1 VRARTLRVPDKK
13 NQKMSDLIFSL
24 WWVVPVVAV
33 LVMYKFVL
41 RVFFGM
47 LIVPDD
53 RIGLVVKKYALSGAK
68 RLPDGRIIAINGEAG
83 MQAKALAPGLY
94 WGMWPWQYAITMEA
108 FTIIEQGK
116 LGLVKAKD
124 GAPMDMGRV
133 LGKPVDCD
141 KFQDAIAFLDNK
153 GQKGPQAAFLTPG
166 SYRIN
171 TFLFE
176 IVMVPITQIHENKVG
191 IVTTLDGEPL
201 DKGEIA
207 GISVAGHK
215 NYQDPMAF
223 INAGGMKGLQEDVIL
238 AGTYYLNP
246 WFVIVEQVDMIYIPI
261 GYVGVVNSFVGPEGK
276 DTTGDAFKHGNIV
289 KHNEKGVWEQPL
301 DPGKHPVN
309 IYTHAVEVVPTTNI
323 VLNWAD
329 SRTEAHELDKNLCTI
344 TVRSSDGFTF
354 NLDVSQIIHI
364 PRNEAPKVI
373 ARFGNM
379 KNLVSQVLEPTIANY
394 FRNSAQKSDVIEFL
408 ANRIQRQ
415 DDAKEHISRVL
426 DNYNVVG
433 VDTLIGDIT
442 PPAALMKTLT
452 DRKLA
457 EQEKITY
464 EIQRNAQI
472 ERKEFESAKAGA
484 DMQPEVVKSTRQVEI
499 NTQMA
504 ASKVAASKGEAEA
517 KTINAKADAEVRI
530 TIAKADAEAKT
541 VNAKADANATEVN
554 GSAEASKIKAIGL
567 SEAEVTKQKT
577 EAMGT
582 EQYAIVRV
590 AEALASH
597 GIKLVPDILVS
608 GKDGG
613 GNGMIDAL
621 IGSEMLKK
629 LQTANEAVV
638 AKPVDD
644 KPVNE

>member
-1 VRARTLRVPDKK
+1 MNNL
-13 NQKMSDLIFSL
+13 LIQSL
-24 WWVVPVVAV
+24 WWGVPIIV
-33 LVMYKFVL
+33 LLLMYKFVL

-47 LIVPDD
+47 VIVPDD
-53 RIGLVVKKYALSGAK
+53 RIGLVVKKYVLSGNK
-68 RLPDGRIIAINGEAG
+68 RLPDGRIIATNGEAG

-94 WGMWPWQYAITMEA
+94 WGMWPWQYSITMA
-108 FTIIEQGK
+108 PFTIIEQNK

-124 GAPMDMGRV
+124 GAPMDTGRV
-133 LGKPVDCD
+133 LGKPVECD
-141 KFQDAIAFLDNK
+141 KFQDAAAFLENN

-171 TFLFE
+171 NFLFE
-176 IVMVPITQIHENKVG
+176 IEMVPITQVQENKVG
-191 IVTTLDGEPL
+191 IITTLDGEPL

-207 GISVAGHK
+207 GSSVAGHK
-215 NYQDPMAF
+215 NFQDPIAF
-223 INAGGMKGLQEDVIL
+223 INAGGRKGLQEDVVL

-246 WFVIVEQVDMIYIPI
+246 WFVLVEQVDMIYIPI

-276 DTTGDAFKHGNIV
+276 DTSGDSFKHGNIV
-289 KHNEKGVWEQPL
+289 KKSQKGVWDEPL

-323 VLNWAD
+323 VLNWAN

-408 ANRIQRQ
+408 ANRVQRQ
-415 DDAKEHISRVL
+415 NDAKDHISQVL
-426 DNYNVVG
+426 ADYNVVG
-433 VDTLIGDIT
+433 VDTLIGDIV
-442 PPAALMKTLT
+442 PPEALMKTLT

-464 EIQRNAQI
+464 EIQRNAQV

-484 DMQPEVVKSTRQVEI
+484 DMQPEVVKSTRTVEI
-499 NTQMA
+499 NTQVA
-504 ASKVAASKGEAEA
+504 ASKVAVAKGEAEA
-517 KTINAKADAEVRI
+517 KTINAEADAKVKTINAKADAEV
-530 TIAKADAEAKT
+530 KT
-541 VNAKADANATEVN
+541 VNATADANATQLN
-554 GSAEASKIKAIGL
+554 GTAEAGKIKAIGL
-567 SEAEVTKQKT
+567 AEAEVTKQKT
-577 EAMGT
+577 QAMGS

-590 AEALASH
+590 AETLASN

-608 GKDGG
+608 GKTGE

-621 IGSEMLKK
+621 IGNEMLKK
-629 LQTANEAVV
+629 LQAESS
-638 AKPVDD
+638 KEQDQPKKKEDRSD
-644 KPVNE
+644 KRTE

>member
-1 VRARTLRVPDKK
+1 MNNL
-13 NQKMSDLIFSL
+13 LISL
-24 WWVVPVVAV
+24 WWVAPIIVA
-33 LVMYKFVL
+33 LVAYKFVL

-47 LIVPDD
+47 VIVPDD
-53 RIGLVVKKYALSGAK
+53 GIGLVIKKYALTGDK
-68 RLPDGRIIAINGEAG
+68 RLPDGRIIAINNEAG

-94 WGMWPWQYAITMEA
+94 WGMWPWQYNIIMQP

-124 GAPMDMGRV
+124 GSPMDTGRV

-141 KFQDAIAFLDNK
+141 KFQDAAAFLNNS

-171 TFLFE
+171 TFLFDV
-176 IVMVPITQIHENKVG
+176 ITVPVTQVHENKVG

-201 DKGEIA
+201 EKGEIA
-207 GISVAGHK
+207 GISVPGHK
-215 NYQDPMAF
+215 NYQDPIAF

-246 WFVIVEQVDMIYIPI
+246 WFVVVEQVDMVYIPI

-276 DTTGDAFKHGNIV
+276 DTSGDTFKHGNIV
-289 KHNEKGVWEQPL
+289 KRGEKGVWDQPL

-344 TVRSSDGFTF
+344 TVRSADGFTF

-379 KNLVSQVLEPTIANY
+379 RNLVSQVLEPTIANY
-394 FRNSAQKSDVIEFL
+394 FRNSAQRSDVIEFL
-408 ANRIQRQ
+408 NNRIQRQ
-415 DDAKEHISRVL
+415 DDAKSHISKVL
-426 DNYNVVG
+426 DDYNVVG
-433 VDTLIGDIT
+433 VDTLIGDIV

-452 DRKLA
+452 DRKIA
-457 EQEKITY
+457 EQEKVTY
-464 EIQRNAQI
+464 EIQRHAQI

-517 KTINAKADAEVRI
+517 KTINATADAEVRI
-530 TIAKADAEAKT
+530 TIAKADAEAKV
-541 VNAKADANATEVN
+541 VNAKADANATELN
-554 GSAEASKIKAIGL
+554 GAAEAAKIKAIGL

-590 AEALASH
+590 AEALAAH
-597 GIKLVPDILVS
+597 GVKLVPEILVS
-608 GKDGG
+608 GKDGAN
-613 GNGMIDAL
+613 NGLIDAL

-629 LQTANEAVV
+629 LQKENGGVPNI
-638 AKPVDD
+638 KPVDERPTEE
-644 KPVNE
+644 K

>member
-1 VRARTLRVPDKK
+1 MNNLLLQV
-13 NQKMSDLIFSL
+13 M
-24 WWVVPVVAV
+24 WWAVPVII
-33 LVMYKFVL
+33 LLLMYKFVL

-47 LIVPDD
+47 VIVPDD
-53 RIGLVVKKYALSGAK
+53 RIGLVVKKYVLSGNK
-68 RLPDGRIIAINGEAG
+68 RLPDGRIIATNGEAG

-94 WGMWPWQYAITMEA
+94 WGMWPWQYSVTMA
-108 FTIIEQGK
+108 PFTIIEQNK

-124 GAPMDMGRV
+124 GASMDTGRV
-133 LGKPVDCD
+133 LGKPVECD
-141 KFQDAIAFLDNK
+141 KFQDATAFLENN

-166 SYRIN
+166 NYRIN
-171 TFLFE
+171 NFLFE
-176 IVMVPITQIHENKVG
+176 VEMVPITQVQENKVG
-191 IVTTLDGEPL
+191 IITTLDGEPL

-207 GISVAGHK
+207 GSSVAGHK
-215 NYQDPMAF
+215 NFQDPIAF
-223 INAGGMKGLQEDVIL
+223 INAGGRKGLQEDVIL

-246 WFVIVEQVDMIYIPI
+246 WFVLVEQVDMIYIPI

-276 DTTGDAFKHGNIV
+276 DTSGDSFKHGNIV
-289 KHNEKGVWEQPL
+289 NKNQKGVWDEPL

-323 VLNWAD
+323 VLNWAN
-329 SRTEAHELDKNLCTI
+329 SRTEAHELDKNLSTI

-408 ANRIQRQ
+408 ANRVQRQ
-415 DDAKEHISRVL
+415 TDAKDHISKVL
-426 DNYNVVG
+426 SDYNVVG
-433 VDTLIGDIT
+433 VDTLIGDIV
-442 PPAALMKTLT
+442 PPEALMKTLT

-457 EQEKITY
+457 EQERITY
-464 EIQRNAQI
+464 EIQRNAQV

-499 NTQMA
+499 NTQLA
-504 ASKVAASKGEAEA
+504 SSKVAIAKGEAESKTINA
-517 KTINAKADAEVRI
+517 EADAKVKTINAKADAEV
-530 TIAKADAEAKT
+530 KT
-541 VNAKADANATEVN
+541 VNATADANATSVN
-554 GSAEASKIKAIGL
+554 GTAEAAKIKAIGL
-567 SEAEVTKQKT
+567 AEAEVTKQKT
-577 EAMGT
+577 QAMGS

-590 AEALASH
+590 AETLASNH
-597 GIKLVPDILVS
+597 IKLVPDILVS
-608 GKDGG
+608 GKTGE

-621 IGSEMLKK
+621 IGNEMLKK
-629 LQTANEAVV
+629 LQAESE
-638 AKPVDD
+638 KQKDQPKKKDD
-644 KPVNE
+644 GSDNRTE

>member
-1 VRARTLRVPDKK
+1 
-13 NQKMSDLIFSL
+13 ML
-24 WWVVPVVAV
+24 WWAVPVVVILIA
-33 LVMYKFVL
+33 YKFVL
-41 RVFFGM
+41 RAFFGM
-47 LIVPDD
+47 VIVPDD
-53 RIGLVVKKYALSGAK
+53 RIGLVIKKYALTGAK
-68 RLPDGRIIAINGEAG
+68 RLPDGRIIATNGEAG
-83 MQAKALAPGLY
+83 MQGKALAPGLY
-94 WGMWPWQYAITMEA
+94 WGLWPWQYTVHMAP

-124 GAPMDMGRV
+124 GAAMDTGRV
-133 LGKPVDCD
+133 LGKPVESDN
-141 KFQDAIAFLDNK
+141 FQDAIAFLNN
-153 GQKGPQAAFLTPG
+153 GGRKGPQAAYLTPG

-171 TFLFE
+171 SFLFE
-176 IVMVPITQIHENKVG
+176 VETVPVTQIKENKVG

-201 DKGEIA
+201 EKGEIA
-207 GISVAGHK
+207 GMPVKGHR
-215 NYQDPMAF
+215 NYQDPIAF

-246 WFVIVEQVDMIYIPI
+246 WFVIVEQVEMVYIPI
-261 GYVGVVNSFVGPEGK
+261 GYVGVVNSFVGPEGS
-276 DTTGDAFKHGNIV
+276 DTSGDAFKHGNIV
-289 KHNEKGVWEQPL
+289 QRNYKGVWEQPL

-309 IYTHAVEVVPTTNI
+309 IYTHAVEIVPTTNI

-329 SRTEAHELDKNLCTI
+329 ARTEAHELDKNLCTI

-364 PRNEAPKVI
+364 PRNDAPKVI

-408 ANRIQRQ
+408 ANRVQRQ
-415 DDAKEHISRVL
+415 ADAKDHISKVL
-426 DNYNVVG
+426 DDYNVVG
-433 VDTLIGDIT
+433 VDTLIGDIV

-452 DRKLA
+452 DRKIA
-457 EQEKITY
+457 EQEKVTY
-464 EIQRNAQI
+464 EIQRNAQL

-530 TIAKADAEAKT
+530 TIARADAEAKV

-554 GSAEASKIKAIGL
+554 GSAEAAKIKAIGL
-567 SEAEVTKQKT
+567 AEAEVTKQKT
-577 EAMGT
+577 LAMGT
-582 EQYAIVRV
+582 EQYAVVRV
-590 AEALASH
+590 AEALSSH

-621 IGSEMLKK
+621 IGNEMLKK
-629 LQTANEAVV
+629 LQKANDEAGKSNQPDMKSPE
-638 AKPVDD
+638 A
-644 KPVNE
+644 

>member
-1 VRARTLRVPDKK
+1 MNNYFL
-13 NQKMSDLIFSL
+13 QLL
-24 WWVVPVVAV
+24 WWVVPVIILLVA
-33 LVMYKFVL
+33 YKFVL

-47 LIVPDD
+47 VIVPDN
-53 RIGLVVKKYALSGAK
+53 RIGLVVKKYVLSGNK
-68 RLPDGRIIAINGEAG
+68 RLPDGRIIAIDGEAG

-94 WGMWPWQYAITMEA
+94 WRMWPWQYAIDMA
-108 FTIIEQGK
+108 PFTIIEQDK

-124 GAPMDMGRV
+124 GAPLDTGRV

-141 KFQDAIAFLDNK
+141 RFQDAIAFLQNN

-166 SYRIN
+166 NYRIN

-176 IVMVPITQIHENKVG
+176 IEMVPITQVQENKVG

-207 GISVAGHK
+207 GSSVAGHK
-215 NYQDPMAF
+215 NYQDPIAF
-223 INAGGMKGLQEDVIL
+223 INAGGRKGLQEDVIL

-276 DTTGDAFKHGNIV
+276 DTSGDTFKHGNIV
-289 KHNEKGVWEQPL
+289 ARDQKGVWDQPL

-323 VLNWAD
+323 VLNWAN

-415 DDAKEHISRVL
+415 NDAKDHISKVL
-426 DNYNVVG
+426 SDYNVVG
-433 VDTLIGDIT
+433 VDTLIGDIV
-442 PPAALMKTLT
+442 PPEALMKTLT

-457 EQEKITY
+457 EQERITY
-464 EIQRNAQI
+464 EIQRNAQV

-484 DMQPEVVKSTRQVEI
+484 DMQPEVVKSTRTVEI
-499 NTQMA
+499 NTQVA
-504 ASKVAASKGEAEA
+504 ASKVAVAKGEAESKTINA
-517 KTINAKADAEVRI
+517 EADAKVKTINAKADAEV
-530 TIAKADAEAKT
+530 KT
-541 VNAKADANATEVN
+541 VNATADANATQVN
-554 GSAEASKIKAIGL
+554 GTAEAGKIKAIGL
-567 SEAEVTKQKT
+567 AEAEVTKQKT
-577 EAMGT
+577 QAMGS

-590 AEALASH
+590 AETLASNH
-597 GIKLVPDILVS
+597 VKLVPDILVN
-608 GKDGG
+608 GKNGE

-621 IGSEMLKK
+621 IGNDLLRK
-629 LQTANEAVV
+629 LQNEAM
-638 AKPVDD
+638 KEKDQPKESSKRKDEGSD
-644 KPVNE
+644 KRTE

>member
-1 VRARTLRVPDKK
+1 M
-13 NQKMSDLIFSL
+13 NNFSIQLL
-24 WWVVPVVAV
+24 WWAVPVIVLLVA
-33 LVMYKFVL
+33 YKFVL

-47 LIVPDD
+47 VIVPDD
-53 RIGLVVKKYALSGAK
+53 RIGLVIKKYVLSGNK
-68 RLPDGRIIAINGEAG
+68 RLPDGRIIATNGEAG

-94 WGMWPWQYAITMEA
+94 WGMWPWQYSVIMQP
-108 FTIIEQGK
+108 FVIIEQNK

-124 GAPMDMGRV
+124 GASLDTGRV
-133 LGKPVDCD
+133 LGKPVECD
-141 KFQDAIAFLDNK
+141 KFQDATAFLDNG

-171 TFLFE
+171 AFLFDIE
-176 IVMVPITQIHENKVG
+176 MVPITQIQENKVG

-207 GISVAGHK
+207 GVSVVGHK
-215 NYQDPMAF
+215 NYQDPIAF

-276 DTTGDAFKHGNIV
+276 DTSGDSFKHGNIV
-289 KHNEKGVWEQPL
+289 KKSQKGVWDEPL

-323 VLNWAD
+323 VLNWAN

-379 KNLVSQVLEPTIANY
+379 RNLVSQVLEPTIANY

-408 ANRIQRQ
+408 ANRVQRQ
-415 DDAKEHISRVL
+415 DDAKSHISKVL
-426 DNYNVVG
+426 SDYNVVG
-433 VDTLIGDIT
+433 VDTLIGDIV
-442 PPAALMKTLT
+442 PPEALMKTLT

-464 EIQRNAQI
+464 EIQRNAQV

-499 NTQMA
+499 NTQLA
-504 ASKVAASKGEAEA
+504 ASKVAIAKGEAESKTINA
-517 KTINAKADAEVRI
+517 EADSKVKTINAKADAEV
-530 TIAKADAEAKT
+530 KT
-541 VNAKADANATEVN
+541 VNATADANATEVN
-554 GSAEASKIKAIGL
+554 GKAEAGKIKAVGL
-567 SEAEVTKQKT
+567 AEAEVTKQKT
-577 EAMGT
+577 QAMGS

-590 AEALASH
+590 AETLAANH
-597 GIKLVPDILVS
+597 IKLVPEILVS
-608 GKDGG
+608 GKNGESGG
-613 GNGMIDAL
+613 GMIDAL
-621 IGSEMLKK
+621 IG
-629 LQTANEAVV
+629 N
-638 AKPVDD
+638 
-644 KPVNE
+644 

>member
-1 VRARTLRVPDKK
+1 MNNL
-13 NQKMSDLIFSL
+13 LISL
-24 WWVVPVVAV
+24 WWVIPIIAALVA
-33 LVMYKFVL
+33 YKFVL

-47 LIVPDD
+47 VIVPDD
-53 RIGLVVKKYALSGAK
+53 AVGLVIKKYALTGEK
-68 RLPDGRIIAINGEAG
+68 RLPDGRIVAINGEAG

-94 WGMWPWQYAITMEA
+94 WAMWPWQYTINMQP

-124 GAPMDMGRV
+124 GASMDTGRV

-141 KFQDAIAFLDNK
+141 KFQDAGAFLNNR

-171 TFLFE
+171 TFLFD
-176 IVMVPITQIHENKVG
+176 IITVPVTQIHENKVG
-191 IVTTLDGEPL
+191 IITTLDGEPL
-201 DKGEIA
+201 EKGEIA
-207 GISVAGHK
+207 GISVPGHK
-215 NYQDPMAF
+215 NFQDPITF

-246 WFVIVEQVDMIYIPI
+246 WFVIVEQVDMVYIPI

-276 DTTGDAFKHGNIV
+276 DTTGDTFKHGNIV
-289 KHNEKGVWEQPL
+289 KRGDKGVWDQPL

-394 FRNSAQKSDVIEFL
+394 FRNSAQRSDVIEFL
-408 ANRIQRQ
+408 NNRIQRQ
-415 DDAKEHISRVL
+415 DDAKTHISKVL
-426 DNYNVVG
+426 DAYNVVG
-433 VDTLIGDIT
+433 VDTLIGDIV

-452 DRKLA
+452 DRKIA
-457 EQEKITY
+457 EQEKVTY
-464 EIQRNAQI
+464 ETQRHAQI

-517 KTINAKADAEVRI
+517 KTINATADAEVRI

-541 VNAKADANATEVN
+541 INAKADANATQLN
-554 GSAEASKIKAIGL
+554 GAAEASKIKAVGL

-590 AEALASH
+590 AEALAAH
-597 GIKLVPDILVS
+597 GVKLVPEILVN
-608 GKDGG
+608 GKDGAN
-613 GNGMIDAL
+613 NGLIDAL

-629 LQTANEAVV
+629 LQRQNEGGTIVR
-638 AKPVDD
+638 PVDER
-644 KPVNE
+644 PTEEE

>member
-1 VRARTLRVPDKK
+1 MA
-13 NQKMSDLIFSL
+13 DLIFSL
-24 WWVVPVVAV
+24 WWVVPVVV
-33 LVMYKFVL
+33 LLLMYKFVL

-47 LIVPDD
+47 IIVPDD
-53 RIGLVVKKYALSGAK
+53 RIGLVVKKYVLARDK

-94 WGMWPWQYAITMEA
+94 WRMWPWQYSITMEA
-108 FTIIEQGK
+108 FTVVPQNK
-116 LGLVKAKD
+116 LGLVKARD
-124 GAPMDMGRV
+124 GAPMDTGRV

-141 KFQDAIAFLDNK
+141 KFQDTIAFLDK
-153 GQKGPQAAFLTPG
+153 SGQKGPQAAFLTPG

-171 TFLFE
+171 TFMFE
-176 IVMVPITQIHENKVG
+176 VEMVPITQIQENKVG

-201 DKGEIA
+201 EKGEIA
-207 GISVAGHK
+207 GMSVAGHK

-223 INAGGMKGLQEDVIL
+223 INAGGRKGLQEDVIL

-246 WFVIVEQVDMIYIPI
+246 WFVIVEQVSMVYIPI

-276 DTTGDAFKHGNIV
+276 DTTGDTFKHGNIV
-289 KHNEKGVWEQPL
+289 KHGDKGVWEQPL

-309 IYTHAVEVVPTTNI
+309 IYTHAVEIVPTTNI

-408 ANRIQRQ
+408 ANRVQRQ
-415 DDAKEHISRVL
+415 EDAKSHISKVL
-426 DNYNVVG
+426 DDYNVVG
-433 VDTLIGDIT
+433 VDTLIGDIA

-457 EQEKITY
+457 EQERITY

-517 KTINAKADAEVRI
+517 KTINAKADAEVRTI
-530 TIAKADAEAKT
+530 IAKADAEAKT

-554 GSAEASKIKAIGL
+554 GVAEAAKIKAIGL

-597 GIKLVPDILVS
+597 GIKLVPEILVS

-613 GNGMIDAL
+613 GSGIIDAL
-621 IGSEMLKK
+621 IGNEMLKK
-629 LQTANEAVV
+629 LQNTNETIEV
-638 AKPVDD
+638 KPAGD
-644 KPVNE
+644 KPAK

>member
-1 VRARTLRVPDKK
+1 
-13 NQKMSDLIFSL
+13 
-24 WWVVPVVAV
+24 
-33 LVMYKFVL
+33 
-41 RVFFGM
+41 
-47 LIVPDD
+47 
-53 RIGLVVKKYALSGAK
+53 
-68 RLPDGRIIAINGEAG
+68 
-83 MQAKALAPGLY
+83 
-94 WGMWPWQYAITMEA
+94 
-108 FTIIEQGK
+108 
-116 LGLVKAKD
+116 
-124 GAPMDMGRV
+124 
-133 LGKPVDCD
+133 
-141 KFQDAIAFLDNK
+141 
-153 GQKGPQAAFLTPG
+153 
-166 SYRIN
+166 
-171 TFLFE
+171 
-176 IVMVPITQIHENKVG
+176 
-191 IVTTLDGEPL
+191 
-201 DKGEIA
+201 
-207 GISVAGHK
+207 
-215 NYQDPMAF
+215 
-223 INAGGMKGLQEDVIL
+223 
-238 AGTYYLNP
+238 
-246 WFVIVEQVDMIYIPI
+246 MIYIPI

-276 DTTGDAFKHGNIV
+276 DTSGDGFKHGNIV
-289 KHNEKGVWEQPL
+289 KRNEKGVWDQPL

-309 IYTHAVEVVPTTNI
+309 IYTHAVEIVPTTNI

-415 DDAKEHISRVL
+415 DDAKQHISKVL

-433 VDTLIGDIT
+433 VDTLIGDIV

-452 DRKLA
+452 DRKIA
-457 EQEKITY
+457 EQEKVTY
-464 EIQRNAQI
+464 ETQRNAQI

-517 KTINAKADAEVRI
+517 KI

-554 GSAEASKIKAIGL
+554 GIAEAAKIKAIGL

-577 EAMGT
+577 QAMGT

-629 LQTANEAVV
+629 LQNANDAAVE
-638 AKPVDD
+638 KPIANNDD
-644 KPVNE
+644 KTV

>member
-1 VRARTLRVPDKK
+1 MNNLLLQV
-13 NQKMSDLIFSL
+13 M
-24 WWVVPVVAV
+24 WWVVPIVILLLA
-33 LVMYKFVL
+33 YKFVL

-47 LIVPDD
+47 VIVPDD
-53 RIGLVVKKYALSGAK
+53 RIGLVVKKYVLSGNK
-68 RLPDGRIIAINGEAG
+68 RLPDGRIIATNGEAG

-94 WGMWPWQYAITMEA
+94 WGMWPWQYSVTMQP
-108 FTIIEQGK
+108 FVIIEQNK

-124 GAPMDMGRV
+124 GASLDTGRV
-133 LGKPVDCD
+133 LGKPVECD
-141 KFQDAIAFLDNK
+141 KFQDAAAFLENG

-171 TFLFE
+171 AFAFDIE
-176 IVMVPITQIHENKVG
+176 MVPITQVQENKVG
-191 IVTTLDGEPL
+191 IITTLDGEPL

-207 GISVAGHK
+207 GVSVTGHR
-215 NYQDPMAF
+215 NFQDPIAF
-223 INAGGMKGLQEDVIL
+223 INAGGRKGLQEDVIL

-246 WFVIVEQVDMIYIPI
+246 WFVVVEQVDMIYIPI

-276 DTTGDAFKHGNIV
+276 DTSGDSFKHGNIV
-289 KHNEKGVWEQPL
+289 KKGQKGVWDEPL

-323 VLNWAD
+323 VLNWAN
-329 SRTEAHELDKNLCTI
+329 SRSEAHELDKNLCTI

-408 ANRIQRQ
+408 ANRVQRQ
-415 DDAKEHISRVL
+415 DDAKSHISKVL
-426 DNYNVVG
+426 SDYNVVG
-433 VDTLIGDIT
+433 VDTLIGDIV
-442 PPAALMKTLT
+442 PPEALMKTLT

-464 EIQRNAQI
+464 EIQRNAQM

-499 NTQMA
+499 NTQLA
-504 ASKVAASKGEAEA
+504 SSKVAIAKGEAESKTINA
-517 KTINAKADAEVRI
+517 EADAKVKTINAKADAEV
-530 TIAKADAEAKT
+530 KT
-541 VNAKADANATEVN
+541 VNATADANATEVN
-554 GSAEASKIKAIGL
+554 GKAEAGKIKAIGL
-567 SEAEVTKQKT
+567 AEAEVTKQKT
-577 EAMGT
+577 QAMGS

-590 AEALASH
+590 AETLASNN
-597 GIKLVPDILVS
+597 IKLVPEILVS
-608 GKDGG
+608 GKNGES
-613 GNGMIDAL
+613 NGMIDAL

-629 LQTANEAVV
+629 LQAENGKQKDEPKKKENGSDNRTE
-638 AKPVDD
+638 
-644 KPVNE
+644 

>member
-1 VRARTLRVPDKK
+1 
-13 NQKMSDLIFSL
+13 MSNFSIQLL
-24 WWVVPVVAV
+24 WWAVPVIVLLVA
-33 LVMYKFVL
+33 YKFVL

-47 LIVPDD
+47 VIVPDD
-53 RIGLVVKKYALSGAK
+53 RIGLVVKKYVLSGNK
-68 RLPDGRIIAINGEAG
+68 RLPDGRIIATNGEAG

-94 WGMWPWQYAITMEA
+94 WGMWPWQYSVTMQP
-108 FTIIEQGK
+108 FIVIEQNK

-124 GAPMDMGRV
+124 GASLDTGRV
-133 LGKPVDCD
+133 LGKPVECD
-141 KFQDAIAFLDNK
+141 KFQDATAFLDNG

-171 TFLFE
+171 AFLFDIE
-176 IVMVPITQIHENKVG
+176 MVPITQIQENKVG

-201 DKGEIA
+201 GKGEIA
-207 GISVAGHK
+207 GVSVAGHK
-215 NYQDPMAF
+215 NYQDPIAF
-223 INAGGMKGLQEDVIL
+223 ITAGGMKGLQEDVIL

-246 WFVIVEQVDMIYIPI
+246 WFVVVEQVDMVYIPI
-261 GYVGVVNSFVGPEGK
+261 GNVGVVNSFVGPEGK
-276 DTTGDAFKHGNIV
+276 DTSGDSFKHGNIV
-289 KHNEKGVWEQPL
+289 KKGQKGVWDEPL

-323 VLNWAD
+323 VLNWAN

-379 KNLVSQVLEPTIANY
+379 RNLVSQVLEPTIANY

-408 ANRIQRQ
+408 ANRVQRQ
-415 DDAKEHISRVL
+415 DDAKGHISKVL
-426 DNYNVVG
+426 SDYNVVG
-433 VDTLIGDIT
+433 VDTLIGDIV
-442 PPAALMKTLT
+442 PPEALMKTLT

-464 EIQRNAQI
+464 EIQRNAQV

-499 NTQMA
+499 NTQLA
-504 ASKVAASKGEAEA
+504 SSKVAIAKGEAESKTINA
-517 KTINAKADAEVRI
+517 EADAKVKTINAKADAEV
-530 TIAKADAEAKT
+530 KT
-541 VNAKADANATEVN
+541 VNATADANATEVN
-554 GSAEASKIKAIGL
+554 GKAEAGKIKAIGL
-567 SEAEVTKQKT
+567 AEAEVTKQKT
-577 EAMGT
+577 QAMGS

-590 AEALASH
+590 AETLASNN
-597 GIKLVPDILVS
+597 IKLVPEILVS
-608 GKDGG
+608 GKNGESGG
-613 GNGMIDAL
+613 GMIDAL
-621 IGSEMLKK
+621 IGNEMLKK
-629 LQTANEAVV
+629 LQAENGK
-638 AKPVDD
+638 AKDQPKKKDD
-644 KPVNE
+644 NNDNRTE

>member
-1 VRARTLRVPDKK
+1 MA
-13 NQKMSDLIFSL
+13 DLIFKL
-24 WWVVPVVAV
+24 WWVLPVLAA
-33 LVMYKFVL
+33 LLMYKFVL

-47 LIVPDD
+47 IIVPDD
-53 RIGLVVKKYALSGAK
+53 RIGLVVKKFSLYGGDR
-68 RLPDGRIIAINGEAG
+68 RLPDGRIIATKGEAG
-83 MQAKALAPGLY
+83 MQAKPLAPGLY
-94 WGMWPWQYAITMEA
+94 WRMWPWQYAITMEP

-124 GAPMDMGRV
+124 GAALDTGRV
-133 LGKPVDCD
+133 LGKPVECD
-141 KFQDAIAFLDNK
+141 KFQDAQAFLDSN

-176 IVMVPITQIHENKVG
+176 IEKVPVTQIHENKVG
-191 IVTTLDGEPL
+191 IITTLDGEPL

-207 GISVAGHK
+207 GGSVAGHR

-223 INAGGMKGLQEDVIL
+223 ISAGGKKGLQEDVIL

-246 WFVIVEQVDMIYIPI
+246 WFVIVEQVEMIHIPI

-276 DTTGDAFKHGNIV
+276 DTSGESFKHGNIV
-289 KHNEKGVWEQPL
+289 KKNEKGVWEEPL

-323 VLNWAD
+323 VLNWAN
-329 SRTEAHELDKNLCTI
+329 SRSEAHELDKNLCTI
-344 TVRSSDGFTF
+344 SVRSSDGFTF

-408 ANRIQRQ
+408 SNRSQRQ
-415 DDAKEHISRVL
+415 DDAKGHISKVL
-426 DNYNVVG
+426 GDYNVVG
-433 VDTLIGDIT
+433 VDTLIGDIV
-442 PPAALMKTLT
+442 PPEALMKTLT
-452 DRKLA
+452 DRKIA
-457 EQEKITY
+457 EQERVTY
-464 EIQRNAQI
+464 EIQKSAQI

-484 DMQPEVVKSTRQVEI
+484 DMQPEIVKSTRQVEI

-504 ASKVAASKGEAEA
+504 AAKVAAAKGDAESRVINA
-517 KTINAKADAEVRI
+517 KADAENRTINAKADAEAKTI
-530 TIAKADAEAKT
+530 IAKADAS
-541 VNAKADANATEVN
+541 ATEVN
-554 GSAEASKIKAIGL
+554 GTAEAGKIKAIGL
-567 SEAEVTKQKT
+567 AEAEVTKQKT

-590 AEALASH
+590 AEALASN
-597 GIKLVPDILVS
+597 GIKLVPEILVS

-613 GNGMIDAL
+613 NSGIVDAL
-621 IGSEMLKK
+621 IGTELFKKMQQDNNNKPGSENL
-629 LQTANEAVV
+629 N
-638 AKPVDD
+638 
-644 KPVNE
+644 

>member
-1 VRARTLRVPDKK
+1 M
-13 NQKMSDLIFSL
+13 NQQLLAL
-24 WWVVPVVAV
+24 WWVLPAVAI
-33 LVMYKFVL
+33 LLMYKFVL

-47 LIVPDD
+47 IIVPDD
-53 RIGLVVKKYALSGAK
+53 RIGLVIKKYVLTGDK

-94 WGMWPWQYAITMEA
+94 WRMWPWQYTINMEP
-108 FTIIEQGK
+108 FTIIEQNK

-124 GAPMDMGRV
+124 GASMDTGRV
-133 LGKPVDCD
+133 LGKPVACD
-141 KFQDAIAFLDNK
+141 KFQDAVSFLNNK

-176 IVMVPITQIHENKVG
+176 IEMVPITQIHENKVG

-207 GISVAGHK
+207 GVSVAGHK

-223 INAGGMKGLQEDVIL
+223 INAGGMKCLQEDVIL

-276 DTTGDAFKHGNIV
+276 DTSGDSFKHGNIV
-289 KHNEKGVWEQPL
+289 KRNEKGVWDQPL

-309 IYTHAVEVVPTTNI
+309 IYTHAVEIVPTTNI

-415 DDAKEHISRVL
+415 DDAKSHISKVL
-426 DNYNVVG
+426 DDYNVVG
-433 VDTLIGDIT
+433 VDTLIGDIV

-452 DRKLA
+452 DRKIA
-457 EQEKITY
+457 EQEKVTY
-464 EIQRNAQI
+464 ETQRNAQI

-554 GSAEASKIKAIGL
+554 GTAEAAKIKAVGL
-567 SEAEVTKQKT
+567 AEAEVTKQKT
-577 EAMGT
+577 NAMGT

-590 AEALASH
+590 AEALASNN
-597 GIKLVPDILVS
+597 IKLVPEILVS

-621 IGSEMLKK
+621 IGNEMLKK
-629 LQTANEAVV
+629 LQRHNEAAEEKPA
-638 AKPVDD
+638 AKPE
-644 KPVNE
+644 KPESKE

>member
-1 VRARTLRVPDKK
+1 MNNNLIVMLWWAVPVI
-13 NQKMSDLIFSL
+13 LIF
-24 WWVVPVVAV
+24 
-33 LVMYKFVL
+33 VMYKFVL

-47 LIVPDD
+47 VIVPDN
-53 RIGLVVKKYALSGAK
+53 RIGLVVKKFTLSGK
-68 RLPDGRIIAINGEAG
+68 SRLPDGRIIAIHGEAG

-94 WGMWPWQYAITMEA
+94 WGLWPWQYGITMEA
-108 FTIIEQGK
+108 FTVIEQNK

-124 GAPMDMGRV
+124 GASLDTGRV

-141 KFQDAIAFLDNK
+141 KFQDAIAFLDNN

-166 SYRIN
+166 NYRIN

-176 IVMVPITQIHENKVG
+176 IEMVPITQIHENKVG

-207 GISVAGHK
+207 GESVSGHK
-215 NYQDPMAF
+215 NYQDPIAF
-223 INAGGMKGLQEDVIL
+223 INAGGRKGLQEDVIL

-246 WFVIVEQVDMIYIPI
+246 WFVIVEQVDMTYIPI

-276 DTTGDAFKHGNIV
+276 DTSGDAFKHGNIV
-289 KHNEKGVWEQPL
+289 HVGQKGVWENPL
-301 DPGKHPVN
+301 DPGKHPIN
-309 IYTHAVEVVPTTNI
+309 IYTHAVEIVPTTNI

-354 NLDVSQIIHI
+354 NLDVSQIIHV

-373 ARFGNM
+373 ARFGKM

-394 FRNSAQKSDVIEFL
+394 FRNSAQRSDVIGFL

-415 DDAKEHISRVL
+415 SDARDHIGAVL
-426 DNYNVVG
+426 TTYNVIG
-433 VDTLIGDIT
+433 VDTLIGDIV

-457 EQEKITY
+457 EEEKVTY
-464 EIQRNAQI
+464 EIQRHAQI
-472 ERKEFESAKAGA
+472 ERKEFESARAGA

-504 ASKVAASKGEAEA
+504 ASKVAASHGEAEA

-554 GSAEASKIKAIGL
+554 GIAESTKIKAIGL
-567 SEAEVTKQKT
+567 AEAEVTKQKT
-577 EAMGT
+577 DAMGT

-590 AEALASH
+590 AEALAAA
-597 GIKLVPDILVS
+597 GIKLVPEILVN

-613 GNGMIDAL
+613 GNGIIDAL
-621 IGSEMLKK
+621 IGTEMLKK
-629 LQTANEAVV
+629 LQREAGVV
-638 AKPVDD
+638 DIKPTNDAV
-644 KPVNE
+644 

>member
-1 VRARTLRVPDKK
+1 M
-13 NQKMSDLIFSL
+13 NNFSIQLL
-24 WWVVPVVAV
+24 WWAVPVIV
-33 LVMYKFVL
+33 LLVGYKFVL

-47 LIVPDD
+47 VIVPDD
-53 RIGLVVKKYALSGAK
+53 RIGLVVKKYVLSGNK
-68 RLPDGRIIAINGEAG
+68 RLPDGRIIATNGEAG

-94 WGMWPWQYAITMEA
+94 WGMWPWQYSVIMQP
-108 FTIIEQGK
+108 FIIIEQNK

-124 GAPMDMGRV
+124 GAPLDTGRV
-133 LGKPVDCD
+133 LGRPVDCD
-141 KFQDAIAFLDNK
+141 KFQDATAFLDNG

-171 TFLFE
+171 AFLFDIE
-176 IVMVPITQIHENKVG
+176 MVPITQIQENKVG
-191 IVTTLDGEPL
+191 IITTLDGEPL
-201 DKGEIA
+201 GKGEIA
-207 GISVAGHK
+207 GGSVAGHK
-215 NYQDPMAF
+215 NYQDPIAF
-223 INAGGMKGLQEDVIL
+223 ITAGGMKGLQEDVIL

-276 DTTGDAFKHGNIV
+276 DTSGDSFKHGNIV
-289 KHNEKGVWEQPL
+289 KKSQKGVWDEPL

-323 VLNWAD
+323 VLNWAN

-415 DDAKEHISRVL
+415 DDAKGHISKVL
-426 DNYNVVG
+426 GDYNVVG
-433 VDTLIGDIT
+433 VDTLIGDIV
-442 PPAALMKTLT
+442 PPEALMKTLT

-457 EQEKITY
+457 EQERITY
-464 EIQRNAQI
+464 EIQRNAQV

-499 NTQMA
+499 NTQVA
-504 ASKVAASKGEAEA
+504 ASKVAVAKGEAESKTINA
-517 KTINAKADAEVRI
+517 EADAKVKTINAKADAEV
-530 TIAKADAEAKT
+530 KT
-541 VNAKADANATEVN
+541 VNATADANATDVN
-554 GSAEASKIKAIGL
+554 GKAEAGKIKAIGL
-567 SEAEVTKQKT
+567 AEAEVTKQKT
-577 EAMGT
+577 QAMGS

-590 AEALASH
+590 AETLASNK
-597 GIKLVPDILVS
+597 IKLVPEILVS
-608 GKDGG
+608 GKNGESGG
-613 GNGMIDAL
+613 GMIDAL
-621 IGSEMLKK
+621 IGNEMLKK
-629 LQTANEAVV
+629 LQAENGK
-638 AKPVDD
+638 AKDQAKKKDD
-644 KPVNE
+644 NSDNRTE

>member
-1 VRARTLRVPDKK
+1 MDKSIV
-13 NQKMSDLIFSL
+13 MLFYA
-24 WWVVPVVAV
+24 VPVILLLV
-33 LVMYKFVL
+33 LYKFVL

-47 LIVPDD
+47 VIVPDD
-53 RIGLVVKKYALSGAK
+53 RIGLVVKKFTLSGK
-68 RLPDGRIIAINGEAG
+68 SRLPDGRIIATNGEAG

-94 WGMWPWQYAITMEA
+94 WGMWPWQYGITMEP
-108 FTIIEQGK
+108 FTIIEQNK

-124 GAPMDMGRV
+124 GASFDTGRV
-133 LGKPVDCD
+133 LGKPVNCD
-141 KFQDAIAFLDNK
+141 KFQDAIAFLDNN

-176 IVMVPITQIHENKVG
+176 IVTVPITQIQENKVG
-191 IVTTLDGEPL
+191 IITTLDGEPL
-201 DKGEIA
+201 AKGEIA
-207 GISVAGHK
+207 GYSVDGHK
-215 NYQDPMAF
+215 NYQDPIAF
-223 INAGGMKGLQEDVIL
+223 INAGGRKGLQEDVIL

-276 DTTGDAFKHGNIV
+276 DTSGDAFKHGNIV
-289 KHNEKGVWEQPL
+289 KRNEKGVWDEPL

-309 IYTHAVEVVPTTNI
+309 IYTHAVEIVPTTNI

-354 NLDVSQIIHI
+354 NLDVSQIIHV

-373 ARFGNM
+373 ARFGKM

-394 FRNSAQKSDVIEFL
+394 FRNSAQRSDVIGFL
-408 ANRIQRQ
+408 ANRIERQ
-415 DDAKEHISRVL
+415 NDAKEHISTVL
-426 DNYNVVG
+426 QSYNVIG
-433 VDTLIGDIT
+433 VDTLIGDIV

-452 DRKLA
+452 DRKIA
-457 EQEKITY
+457 EQEKVTY
-464 EIQRNAQI
+464 EIQRHAQI
-472 ERKEFESAKAGA
+472 ERKEFESARAGA

-504 ASKVAASKGEAEA
+504 ASRVAASRGEAEA

-554 GSAEASKIKAIGL
+554 GLAEGAKIKAIGMA
-567 SEAEVTKQKT
+567 EAEVTKQKT

-590 AEALASH
+590 AEALASN
-597 GIKLVPDILVS
+597 GIKLVPEIMVS
-608 GKDGG
+608 GKEGG
-613 GNGMIDAL
+613 GNGIIDAL

-629 LQTANEAVV
+629 LQKANEEGGAVSGGKV
-638 AKPVDD
+638 SG
-644 KPVNE
+644 E

>member
-1 VRARTLRVPDKK
+1 MNNLLLQV
-13 NQKMSDLIFSL
+13 L
-24 WWVVPVVAV
+24 WWAVPIII
-33 LVMYKFVL
+33 LLLMYKFVL

-47 LIVPDD
+47 VIVPDN
-53 RIGLVVKKYALSGAK
+53 RIGLVVKKYVLSGNK
-68 RLPDGRIIAINGEAG
+68 RLPDGRIIATNGEAG

-94 WGMWPWQYAITMEA
+94 WGMWPWQYSVTMA
-108 FTIIEQGK
+108 PFTIIEQNK

-124 GAPMDMGRV
+124 GASMDTGRV
-133 LGKPVDCD
+133 LGKPVECD
-141 KFQDAIAFLDNK
+141 KFQDATAFLENN

-166 SYRIN
+166 NYRIN
-171 TFLFE
+171 NFLFE
-176 IVMVPITQIHENKVG
+176 VEMVPITQVQENKVG
-191 IVTTLDGEPL
+191 IITTLDGEPL

-207 GISVAGHK
+207 GSSVEGHK
-215 NYQDPMAF
+215 NFQDPIAF
-223 INAGGMKGLQEDVIL
+223 INAGGRKGLQEDVIL

-246 WFVIVEQVDMIYIPI
+246 WFVLVEQVDMIYIPI

-276 DTTGDAFKHGNIV
+276 DTSGDSFKHGNIV
-289 KHNEKGVWEQPL
+289 KKSQKGVWEEPL

-323 VLNWAD
+323 VLNWAN
-329 SRTEAHELDKNLCTI
+329 SRTEAHELDKNLSTI

-408 ANRIQRQ
+408 ANRVQRQ
-415 DDAKEHISRVL
+415 TDAKDHISKVL
-426 DNYNVVG
+426 SDYNVVG
-433 VDTLIGDIT
+433 VDTLIGDIV
-442 PPAALMKTLT
+442 PPEALMKTLT

-464 EIQRNAQI
+464 EIQRNAQV

-499 NTQMA
+499 NTQLA
-504 ASKVAASKGEAEA
+504 ASKVASAKGEAESKTINA
-517 KTINAKADAEVRI
+517 EADAKVKTINAKADAEV
-530 TIAKADAEAKT
+530 KT
-541 VNAKADANATEVN
+541 VNATADANATQVN
-554 GSAEASKIKAIGL
+554 GNAEAGKIKAIGL
-567 SEAEVTKQKT
+567 AEAEVTKQKT
-577 EAMGT
+577 QAMGS

-590 AEALASH
+590 AETLASNH
-597 GIKLVPDILVS
+597 IKLVPDILVS
-608 GKDGG
+608 GKTGE

-629 LQTANEAVV
+629 LQAESE
-638 AKPVDD
+638 KQKEQGKMKDSGEE
-644 KPVNE
+644 KKGE

>member
-1 VRARTLRVPDKK
+1 MNNLLLQV
-13 NQKMSDLIFSL
+13 L
-24 WWVVPVVAV
+24 WWAVPIII
-33 LVMYKFVL
+33 LLLMYKFVL

-47 LIVPDD
+47 VIVPDD
-53 RIGLVVKKYALSGAK
+53 RIGLVVKKYVLSGNK
-68 RLPDGRIIAINGEAG
+68 RLPDGRIIATNGEAG

-94 WGMWPWQYAITMEA
+94 WGMWPWQYSVTMA
-108 FTIIEQGK
+108 PFTIIEQNK

-124 GAPMDMGRV
+124 GASMDTGRV
-133 LGKPVDCD
+133 LGKPVECD
-141 KFQDAIAFLDNK
+141 KFQDAIAFLENN

-171 TFLFE
+171 NFLFE
-176 IVMVPITQIHENKVG
+176 VEMVPITQVQENKVG
-191 IVTTLDGEPL
+191 IITTLDGEPL

-207 GISVAGHK
+207 GSSVEGHK
-215 NYQDPMAF
+215 NFQDPIAF
-223 INAGGMKGLQEDVIL
+223 INAGGRKGLQEDVIL

-246 WFVIVEQVDMIYIPI
+246 WFVLVEQVDMIYIPI

-276 DTTGDAFKHGNIV
+276 DTSGDSFKHGNIV
-289 KHNEKGVWEQPL
+289 KKSQKGVWEEPL

-323 VLNWAD
+323 VLNWAN
-329 SRTEAHELDKNLCTI
+329 SRTEAHELDKNLSTI

-408 ANRIQRQ
+408 ANRVQRQ
-415 DDAKEHISRVL
+415 TDAKDHISRVL
-426 DNYNVVG
+426 SDYNVVG
-433 VDTLIGDIT
+433 VDTLIGDIV
-442 PPAALMKTLT
+442 PPEALMKTLT

-464 EIQRNAQI
+464 EIQRNAQV

-499 NTQMA
+499 NTQLA
-504 ASKVAASKGEAEA
+504 ASKVASAKGEAESKTINA
-517 KTINAKADAEVRI
+517 EADAKVKTINAKADAEV
-530 TIAKADAEAKT
+530 KT
-541 VNAKADANATEVN
+541 VNATADANATQVN
-554 GSAEASKIKAIGL
+554 GNAEAGKIKAIGL
-567 SEAEVTKQKT
+567 AEAEVTKQKT
-577 EAMGT
+577 QAMGS

-590 AEALASH
+590 AETLASNH
-597 GIKLVPDILVS
+597 IKLVPDILVS
-608 GKDGG
+608 GKTGE

-629 LQTANEAVV
+629 LQVESEKQKEQGKMKDSGEEKKAE
-638 AKPVDD
+638 
-644 KPVNE
+644 

>member
-1 VRARTLRVPDKK
+1 MNNVIT
-13 NQKMSDLIFSL
+13 QIL
-24 WWVVPVVAV
+24 WWGVPIVV
-33 LVMYKFVL
+33 LLLMYKFVL

-47 LIVPDD
+47 VIVPDD
-53 RIGLVVKKYALSGAK
+53 RIGLVVKKYVLSGNK
-68 RLPDGRIIAINGEAG
+68 RLPDGRIIATNGEAG

-94 WGMWPWQYAITMEA
+94 WGMWPWQYSITMA
-108 FTIIEQGK
+108 PFTIIEQDK
-116 LGLVKAKD
+116 LGLVKARD
-124 GAPMDMGRV
+124 GASMDTGRV
-133 LGKPVDCD
+133 LGKPVECD
-141 KFQDAIAFLDNK
+141 KFQDAIAFLENN

-166 SYRIN
+166 NYRIN
-171 TFLFE
+171 NFLFE
-176 IVMVPITQIHENKVG
+176 IVMVPITQIQENKVG
-191 IVTTLDGEPL
+191 IITTLDGEPL

-207 GISVAGHK
+207 GSSVTGHK
-215 NYQDPMAF
+215 NFQDPITF
-223 INAGGMKGLQEDVIL
+223 INAGGRKGLQEDVIL

-276 DTTGDAFKHGNIV
+276 DTSGDSFKHGNIV
-289 KHNEKGVWEQPL
+289 GKDKKGVWDQPL

-309 IYTHAVEVVPTTNI
+309 IYTHAVEIVPTTNI
-323 VLNWAD
+323 VLNWAN

-415 DDAKEHISRVL
+415 NDAKDHISTVL
-426 DNYNVVG
+426 SDYNVVG
-433 VDTLIGDIT
+433 VDTLIGDIV
-442 PPAALMKTLT
+442 PPEALMKTLT

-484 DMQPEVVKSTRQVEI
+484 DMQPEVVKSTRTVEI
-499 NTQMA
+499 NTQVA
-504 ASKVAASKGEAEA
+504 ASKVAVAKGEAESKTINA
-517 KTINAKADAEVRI
+517 EADAKVKTINAKADAEV
-530 TIAKADAEAKT
+530 KN
-541 VNAKADANATEVN
+541 VNATADANATQVN
-554 GSAEASKIKAIGL
+554 GSAEAGKIKAIGL
-567 SEAEVTKQKT
+567 AEAEVTKQKT
-577 EAMGT
+577 QAMGS

-590 AEALASH
+590 AETLANNH
-597 GIKLVPDILVS
+597 IKLVPDILVS
-608 GKDGG
+608 GKSGE

-621 IGSEMLKK
+621 IGTELLKK
-629 LQTANEAVV
+629 LQSEAM
-638 AKPVDD
+638 KEKEQPKKKDD
-644 KPVNE
+644 SNDKRTE

>member
-1 VRARTLRVPDKK
+1 M
-13 NQKMSDLIFSL
+13 NDLIVSL
-24 WWVVPVVAV
+24 WWVAPVIIV

-47 LIVPDD
+47 VIVPDD

-94 WGMWPWQYAITMEA
+94 WGMWPWQYTITMGP
-108 FTIIEQGK
+108 FTIIEQSK

-124 GAPMDMGRV
+124 GAAMDMGRV
-133 LGKPVDCD
+133 LGKPVVCD
-141 KFQDAIAFLDNK
+141 NFQDAIAFLDNN

-176 IVMVPITQIHENKVG
+176 IEMVPITQIHENKVG
-191 IVTTLDGEPL
+191 IITTLDGEPL
-201 DKGEIA
+201 EKGEIA
-207 GISVAGHK
+207 GGSVPGHK
-215 NYQDPMAF
+215 NFQDPMAF

-276 DTTGDAFKHGNIV
+276 DTSGDSFKHGNIV
-289 KHNEKGVWEQPL
+289 KRNEKGVWEQPL

-309 IYTHAVEVVPTTNI
+309 IYTHAVEIVPTTNI

-415 DDAKEHISRVL
+415 TDAKEHISKVL
-426 DNYNVVG
+426 DDYNVVG
-433 VDTLIGDIT
+433 VDTLIGDIV

-452 DRKLA
+452 DRKIA
-457 EQEKITY
+457 EQEKVTY
-464 EIQRNAQI
+464 EIQRNAQV

-567 SEAEVTKQKT
+567 AEAEVTKQKT
-577 EAMGT
+577 QAMGT

-597 GIKLVPDILVS
+597 NIKLVPDILVS

-621 IGSEMLKK
+621 IGTEMLKK
-629 LQTANEAVV
+629 LQKANEDAGEKQSPGK
-638 AKPVDD
+638 AGGEKPA
-644 KPVNE
+644 EG

>member
-1 VRARTLRVPDKK
+1 MA
-13 NQKMSDLIFSL
+13 DLIFSL
-24 WWVVPVVAV
+24 WWVVPIIVL

-47 LIVPDD
+47 IIVPDD
-53 RIGLVVKKYALSGAK
+53 RIGLVVKKYTLSGSK
-68 RLPDGRIIAINGEAG
+68 RLPDGRIIAIDGEAG
-83 MQAKALAPGLY
+83 MQGRALAPGLY
-94 WGMWPWQYAITMEA
+94 WGMWPWQYGITMA
-108 FTIIEQGK
+108 PFTIIEQGK

-124 GAPMDMGRV
+124 GASMDTGRV

-141 KFQDAIAFLDNK
+141 KFQDAIAFLNNN

-171 TFLFE
+171 NFLFE
-176 IVMVPITQIHENKVG
+176 IEMVPVTQIHENKVG
-191 IVTTLDGEPL
+191 IITTLDGEPL
-201 DKGEIA
+201 EKGEIA
-207 GISVAGHK
+207 GSSVAGHK
-215 NYQDPMAF
+215 NYQDLAF

-276 DTTGDAFKHGNIV
+276 DTSGDGFKHGNIV
-289 KHNEKGVWEQPL
+289 KRNEKGVWDQPL

-309 IYTHAVEVVPTTNI
+309 IYTHAVEIVPTTNI

-415 DDAKEHISRVL
+415 DDAKQHISKVL

-433 VDTLIGDIT
+433 VDTLIGDIV

-452 DRKLA
+452 DRKIA
-457 EQEKITY
+457 EQEKVTY
-464 EIQRNAQI
+464 ETQRNAQI

-554 GSAEASKIKAIGL
+554 GIAEAAKIKAIGL

-577 EAMGT
+577 QAMGT

-629 LQTANEAVV
+629 LQNANDAAVE
-638 AKPVDD
+638 KPIANNDD
-644 KPVNE
+644 KTV

>member
-1 VRARTLRVPDKK
+1 MNNLIGVALWAVPIVI
-13 NQKMSDLIFSL
+13 LL
-24 WWVVPVVAV
+24 VA
-33 LVMYKFVL
+33 YKFVL

-47 LIVPDD
+47 VIVPDD
-53 RIGLVVKKYALSGAK
+53 RIGLVVKKYVLSGNK
-68 RLPDGRIIAINGEAG
+68 RLPDGRIIATNGEAG
-83 MQAKALAPGLY
+83 MQARALAPGLY
-94 WGMWPWQYAITMEA
+94 WGMWPWQYSVIMQP
-108 FTIIEQGK
+108 FIIIEQSK
-116 LGLVKAKD
+116 LGLVKAKN
-124 GAPMDMGRV
+124 GASFDTGRV
-133 LGKPVDCD
+133 LGRPVDCD
-141 KFQDAIAFLDNK
+141 KFQDATAFLDNG

-166 SYRIN
+166 SYHIN
-171 TFLFE
+171 AFLFE
-176 IVMVPITQIHENKVG
+176 IEMVPITQIQENKVG
-191 IVTTLDGEPL
+191 IITTLDGEPL
-201 DKGEIA
+201 EKGEIA
-207 GISVAGHK
+207 GGSVPNHR
-215 NYQDPMAF
+215 NFQDPMAF

-261 GYVGVVNSFVGPEGK
+261 GYVGVVNSFVGPEGI
-276 DTTGDAFKHGNIV
+276 DTSGDSFKHGNIV
-289 KHNEKGVWEQPL
+289 KRNEKGVWDQPL

-309 IYTHAVEVVPTTNI
+309 IYTHAVEIVPTTNI

-415 DDAKEHISRVL
+415 DDAKMHISKVL
-426 DNYNVVG
+426 DDYNVVG
-433 VDTLIGDIT
+433 VDTLIGDIV

-452 DRKLA
+452 DRKIA
-457 EQEKITY
+457 EQEKVTY
-464 EIQRNAQI
+464 ETQRNAQI

-554 GSAEASKIKAIGL
+554 GTAEATKIKAVGL
-567 SEAEVTKQKT
+567 AEAEVTKQKT
-577 EAMGT
+577 QAMGT

-590 AEALASH
+590 AEALASN
-597 GIKLVPDILVS
+597 GIKLVPEILVS

-613 GNGMIDAL
+613 GNGIIDAL
-621 IGSEMLKK
+621 IGNEMLKK
-629 LQTANEAVV
+629 LQKANEAGEKVSGEKV
-638 AKPVDD
+638 SGGKKPSAG
-644 KPVNE
+644 E

>member
-1 VRARTLRVPDKK
+1 M
-13 NQKMSDLIFSL
+13 NNLIPML
-24 WWVVPVVAV
+24 WWAVPVVVILV
-33 LVMYKFVL
+33 LYKFVL

-47 LIVPDD
+47 VIVPDD

-94 WGMWPWQYAITMEA
+94 WGMWPWQFTINMAP
-108 FTIIEQGK
+108 FTIIEQGN

-124 GAPMDMGRV
+124 GAGMDTGRV
-133 LGKPVDCD
+133 LGKPVECD

-171 TFLFE
+171 TFLFD
-176 IVMVPITQIHENKVG
+176 ISMVPITQIHENKVG
-191 IVTTLDGEPL
+191 IITTLDGEPL
-201 DKGEIA
+201 EKGEIA
-207 GISVAGHK
+207 GVSVAGHK
-215 NYQDPMAF
+215 NFQDPMAF

-246 WFVIVEQVDMIYIPI
+246 WFVIVEQVDMVYIPI
-261 GYVGVVNSFVGPEGK
+261 GYVGVVNSFVGPEGL
-276 DTTGDAFKHGNIV
+276 DTSGDSFKHGNIV
-289 KHNEKGVWEQPL
+289 KRNEKGVWEQPL

-415 DDAKEHISRVL
+415 NDAKEHISKVL
-426 DNYNVVG
+426 DAYNVVG
-433 VDTLIGDIT
+433 VDTLIGDIV
-442 PPAALMKTLT
+442 PPAPLMKTLT
-452 DRKLA
+452 DRKIA
-457 EQEKITY
+457 EQEKVTY

-504 ASKVAASKGEAEA
+504 ASKVAASRGEAEA

-554 GSAEASKIKAIGL
+554 GSAEATKIKAIGL
-567 SEAEVTKQKT
+567 AEAEVTKQKT
-577 EAMGT
+577 QAMGT

-590 AEALASH
+590 AEALANN

-621 IGSEMLKK
+621 IGNEMLKK
-629 LQTANEAVV
+629 LQKANDSGEATA
-638 AKPVDD
+638 K
-644 KPVNE
+644 